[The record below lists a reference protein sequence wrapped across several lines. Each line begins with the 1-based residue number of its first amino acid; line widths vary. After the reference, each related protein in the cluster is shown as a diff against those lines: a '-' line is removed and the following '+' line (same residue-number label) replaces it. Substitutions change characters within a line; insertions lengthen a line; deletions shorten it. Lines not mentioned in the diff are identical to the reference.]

1 MTVET
6 FDFRKP
12 GRLPDFVSSLLKGWQ
27 DRVARLVGEN
37 WQRQFGK
44 PLEVHV
50 KDQMLLNGSEV
61 VKRYESNAFANS
73 IYLTKDDND
82 AMLCLPREL
91 AIDLVEGLLDNIV
104 TPEPAEETEEEPEV
118 VEPRELTTM
127 EDALL
132 KMLFAEFASAT
143 NGAQPEH
150 MDVEAKCLGR

>member
-6 FDFRKP
+6 FGFRKP

-73 IYLTKDDND
+73 IYLTRDDND
-82 AMLCLPREL
+82 AMLCLQRQL

-104 TPEPAEETEEEPEV
+104 TPEPAEESEEEPQV

-127 EDALL
+127 EDALAANARDSEVDVY
-132 KMLFAEFASAT
+132 FAVRF
-143 NGAQPEH
+143 G
-150 MDVEAKCLGR
+150 DVIIVSKFE